1 MNQEAQNLID
11 KISKISDSVKKDI
24 KPLVQKLAKNLADNI
39 NSHEI
44 KNMAKIEGITDPE
57 TKDVARILN
66 RLRKKY
72 NWSFGKTALYTYIQP
87 EYKEGDPDKVYDAPV
102 RVNESYI
109 ETHIDELK
117 EKIKEYERK
126 NTPAKDIITKA
137 RIPDMEKY
145 TWKCHTAEELAML
158 AIKMENEHEEKHEDK
173 LCKEYCKRV
182 KMVRDSRFATDANSY
197 DAILLGANSTQSLKN
212 SISGEWEFKTVWEV
226 KEDEEKC
233 RECIHENC
241 RAEKCKH
248 ECHRVVRPMTTKG
261 LKYAIKTNDD
271 LKELDKRI
279 KYLVEVDNDICRM
292 GKMLLQ
298 NPKTKKQ
305 LGIAAIK
312 RLIYAHIEKEECMQ
326 CDVFLDK
333 NPTFL
338 DDLQ

>member
-39 NSHEI
+39 DSHEI